1 MKRPLQFLRLRS
13 PLTLLAVALFLAL
26 TFASTPSD
34 PAPSDPNMTPPPAET
49 QELASFLVA
58 GTGTASDG
66 RFHAF
71 RSADLTAAADPA
83 AAPAREPRRLSLL
96 DPAADDLEARRRFL
110 HRLPYGTAIAL
121 AAERH
126 HVDGLL
132 LAAIVEVESDFSAR
146 AVSSQGAMGLMQVIP
161 DVAQDYGVQGDLLDP
176 YVNVDVGSRY
186 VRGLLKDYKGDLEM
200 ALAAYNAGPGVVD
213 RYKGVPPYAE
223 TRSFVRDVLAQYA
236 AYNRKLEARGVK
248 AAGGAARAAYSHSPA
263 PLSHPT
269 PPSLL
274 GRERPGDLSA
284 K

>member
-1 MKRPLQFLRLRS
+1 
-13 PLTLLAVALFLAL
+13 
-26 TFASTPSD
+26 
-34 PAPSDPNMTPPPAET
+34 MTPLPAGP

-71 RSADLTAAADPA
+71 RSADLAAAADPGA
-83 AAPAREPRRLSLL
+83 GPDAEPRRLSLL
-96 DPAADDLEARRRFL
+96 APGADDLEARRRFL
-110 HRLPYGTAIAL
+110 HRFPYGAAIAV
-121 AAERH
+121 AAERR

-161 DVAQDYGVQGDLLDP
+161 DVAQDYGVTGDLLDP
-176 YVNVDVGSRY
+176 YVNLDVGSRY
-186 VRGLLKDYKGDLEM
+186 VGGLLKDYKGDLEM

-213 RYKGVPPYAE
+213 RYKGIPPYAE

-248 AAGGAARAAYSHSPA
+248 AAGQAARAAYPHSPA
-263 PLSHPT
+263 
-269 PPSLL
+269 SLP
-274 GRERPGDLSA
+274 RPERPQALSA
-284 K
+284 R

>member
-1 MKRPLQFLRLRS
+1 MKRPLRLRS
-13 PLTLLAVALFLAL
+13 PLTLLAATLFLAL

-34 PAPSDPNMTPPPAET
+34 PAPSDPNMTPPPAEP

-71 RSADLTAAADPA
+71 RTADLAAAS
-83 AAPAREPRRLSLL
+83 APEPRRLSLL
-96 DPAADDLEARRRFL
+96 APGADDLEARRRFL
-110 HRLPYGTAIAL
+110 HHLPYGTAIAL

-126 HVDGLL
+126 RVDGLL

-146 AVSSQGAMGLMQVIP
+146 AVSPQGALGLMQVIP
-161 DVAQDYGVQGDLLDP
+161 DVAQDYGVEGDLLDP
-176 YVNVDVGSRY
+176 YVNLDVGSRY
-186 VRGLLKDYKGDLEM
+186 VGGLLKDYKGDLQM

-248 AAGGAARAAYSHSPA
+248 AAGLTARAAYPHSPA
-263 PLSHPT
+263 PLS
-269 PPSLL
+269 
-274 GRERPGDLSA
+274 RPHSPALSKSEGPQA
-284 K
+284 LSVR

>member
-1 MKRPLQFLRLRS
+1 
-13 PLTLLAVALFLAL
+13 
-26 TFASTPSD
+26 
-34 PAPSDPNMTPPPAET
+34 MTPPPAGT

-71 RSADLTAAADPA
+71 RTADLAAASDPA
-83 AAPAREPRRLSLL
+83 PEPRRLSLL
-96 DPAADDLEARRRFL
+96 APGADDLEARRRFL
-110 HRLPYGTAIAL
+110 HRLPYGTAIAG

-161 DVAQDYGVQGDLLDP
+161 DVAQDYDVEGDLLDP
-176 YVNVDVGSRY
+176 YVNLDVGSRY
-186 VRGLLKDYKGDLEM
+186 VGGLLKDYQGDLQM

-213 RYKGVPPYAE
+213 RYKGIPPYAE

-248 AAGGAARAAYSHSPA
+248 AAGLTARAAYPHSPA
-263 PLSHPT
+263 PLSRPHSPALSKSEG
-269 PPSLL
+269 PRGSGRRRSRRRSSPS
-274 GRERPGDLSA
+274 
-284 K
+284 